1 MKIDNLGKVTHGV
14 TLSRVEGK
22 PGDDKEEFQLFTM
35 QDLSRETGQ
44 YNQVVENQEV
54 EVSKDK
60 FDKDTLSKENLV
72 VIGLTSYKA
81 MVIEKNHSNK
91 IIPSNF
97 AIVELNLER
106 VDPYYFTWCFNEH
119 PEIQKQLKV
128 AMQGSIIRA
137 LSIQMLREFIM
148 PLPSLEVQKSIGKVY
163 ELKRKRDKFLFQK
176 NILEEKLYNHLL
188 VKKLKEDIKC
198 Q

>member
-176 NILEEKLYNHLL
+176 NILEEKLYNHML

>member
-35 QDLSRETGQ
+35 QDLSRESGQ

-163 ELKRKRDKFLFQK
+163 ELNRKRDKFLFQK
-176 NILEEKLYNHLL
+176 NILEEKLYNHML

>member
-35 QDLSRETGQ
+35 QDLSRESGQ

-176 NILEEKLYNHLL
+176 NILEEKLYNHML

>member
-1 MKIDNLGKVTHGV
+1 LKIDNLGKVTHGV

-35 QDLSRETGQ
+35 QDLSRESGQ

-163 ELKRKRDKFLFQK
+163 ELNRKRDKFLFQK
-176 NILEEKLYNHLL
+176 NILEEKLYNHML

>member
-1 MKIDNLGKVTHGV
+1 LKIDNLGKVTHGV

-22 PGDDKEEFQLFTM
+22 TGDDKEEFQLFTM

>member
-1 MKIDNLGKVTHGV
+1 LKIDNLGKVTHGV

>member
-22 PGDDKEEFQLFTM
+22 TGDDKEEFQLFTM